1 MNKIYKVIWSKVKH
15 QYVVVSELAHSNGK
29 QNSKSER
36 TTVSG
41 SLRAL
46 AAALVVSGSLL
57 AMPYTASAAE
67 GDVYYQL
74 QNGDEV
80 VNIEEN
86 DLSSYF
92 KIAEKQADGT
102 YTINGQIVANEY
114 LYDLGIDFNGDGKT
128 EVGAFVVNDNIYT
141 GDVYNQNHDVVIP
154 EVQHT
159 ITNEDGFYAS
169 NGKGTYNSLTKDG
182 LWVGGTKDG
191 EGFHVDN
198 DGNVRT
204 TGNMMV
210 DGKFSAGD
218 NTIYVDENGMV
229 DFGNVADGTGVL
241 VNSTTGSIT
250 ATGSIAANQVIGK
263 ELGGGNGAFKVTTD
277 GKMTT
282 TGEVLMKNDSG
293 ESFSI
298 TNGTDSGMNLMTVGD
313 NGTGMITLNNGTVNL
328 MGGGTT
334 TVKVDGNGTTFGTLF
349 GDKTT
354 NINGDTVTTGK

>member
-80 VNIEEN
+80 INIEEN

-114 LYDLGIDFNGDGKT
+114 LYDIDFNGDGKT

-204 TGNMMV
+204 TENMMV
-210 DGKFSAGD
+210 DKAFYAGD
-218 NTIYVDENGMV
+218 RNFVVDE
-229 DFGNVADGTGVL
+229 DGNLSAAGGNFTIDKDGTTYAHAGRSELQVTENQAVL
-241 VNSTTGSIT
+241 RH
-250 ATGSIAANQVIGK
+250 
-263 ELGGGNGAFKVTTD
+263 
-277 GKMTT
+277 
-282 TGEVLMKNDSG
+282 
-293 ESFSI
+293 
-298 TNGTDSGMNLMTVGD
+298 GD
-313 NGTGMITLNNGTVNL
+313 NGVIVNEDGVAVAGELTADNGLKAGLVGYDEEGNAIYGAQMGQDGSLSAAQGSFKVDAEGNVSAADGNFTVDKD
-328 MGGGTT
+328 GTT
-334 TVKVDGNGTTFGTLF
+334 YAHAGRSELQ
-349 GDKTT
+349 
-354 NINGDTVTTGK
+354 VT